1 MSGITGWFGTHYA
14 AEEAQALLASAARS
28 LTAFDHTE
36 TKSALGPQ
44 WALAVSGSRQA
55 AWLYQ
60 ESGIALALYGHPI
73 WSGTSA
79 DRVAEKIV
87 TAYRANGDAFL
98 QQLKGDFS
106 LCLIDSVKNETLLA
120 VDRMGVRPLI
130 YANRPTGFIFGSR
143 CECLL
148 SQSSQATG
156 LNRQAILDYL
166 YYHMVPGGET
176 VYAGFTR
183 LAPGHMLRYRDGA
196 ITLSAYWM
204 PVFEENGRGD
214 VADYKK
220 EFLDLLRSGVGR
232 QINDGKT
239 GAFLSG
245 GTDSSTIAGLLGQ
258 VSGKPAPTYSIGF
271 DAAGY
276 DEMEYARLAAKH
288 FQTNHHEYYVTPDD
302 VVAAIPR
309 IAATYDQPFGNAS
322 AVPTYYCAAMA
333 QADGVT
339 RLLGGDGGDELF
351 GGNARYASQYIFS
364 LYERVPS
371 ALRKNM
377 IEPIVQWLPGK
388 LPLIGKARSYIAQA
402 SIPMPDRYES
412 YNLLNRLGM
421 ANILTEDFLR
431 AIDPDGP
438 MRLMREIYQGVHAQ
452 TLLNRMLALDFRFTL
467 TDNDLPKVTRMC
479 ELAGV
484 DVAFPM
490 LDDALLDF
498 SLRLPPQ
505 LKLKGTKLRYFFKA
519 ALSDLLPKEILT
531 KEKHGFGLPFGVW
544 LNTHQ
549 PLQQLAL
556 DSLSSLKT
564 RGIIRPEFIDR
575 LTNQH
580 LSSHAGYYGTMV
592 WVLMMLEQW
601 FAQHR
606 QQGSSRL
613 S

>member
-1 MSGITGWFGTHYA
+1 MSGITGWFGPRYA
-14 AEEAQALLASAARS
+14 PEEARTILEAAVRP
-28 LTAFDHTE
+28 LIAFDH
-36 TKSALGPQ
+36 SAAKPAYGPQ
-44 WALAVSGSRQA
+44 WAVAVSGSRQSV
-55 AWLYQ
+55 LLF
-60 ESGIALALYGHPI
+60 EDNGVTLAIYGHPQ
-73 WSGTSA
+73 WSGVSNEGIA
-79 DRVAEKIV
+79 AAIVA
-87 TAYRANGDAFL
+87 AYRANGDDFL
-98 QQLKGDFS
+98 RQLQGDFA
-106 LCLIDSVKNETLLA
+106 LTLIDSANNEALLA
-120 VDRMGVRPLI
+120 VDRMGVRPLV
-130 YANRPTGFIFGSR
+130 YACRPDGFLFGSR

-148 SQSSQATG
+148 AQSAHTTR

-166 YYHMVPGGET
+166 YYHMVPGSET
-176 VYAGFTR
+176 VYEHFKR
-183 LAPGHMLRYRDGA
+183 LAPGHVLRWRNG
-196 ITLSAYWM
+196 TLTQNAYWV
-204 PVFEENGRGD
+204 PKFEENGRGD
-214 VADYKK
+214 VADYKQ
-220 EFLDLLRSGVGR
+220 EFLDLLRAGVGR
-232 QINDGKT
+232 RVDDGKT

-258 VSGKPAPTYSIGF
+258 VSGKAAHTYSIGF

-288 FQTNHHEYYVTPDD
+288 FHTDHHEYYVTPDD

-309 IAATYDQPFGNAS
+309 LAAMYDQPFGNAS

-364 LYERVPS
+364 LYERIPI
-371 ALRKNM
+371 ALRKAL
-377 IEPIVQWLPGK
+377 IEPAARHLPDG
-388 LPLIGKARSYIAQA
+388 LPLVSKARSYIAQA
-402 SIPMPDRYES
+402 TAPMPDRYES

-421 ANILTEDFLR
+421 ANILTEEFLGT
-431 AIDPDGP
+431 INPDGP
-438 MRLMREIYQGVHAQ
+438 MHLMRDIYHDVHAQ

-484 DVAFPM
+484 DIAFPM

-498 SLRLPPQ
+498 SLRLPPR

-544 LNTHQ
+544 LQTHR
-549 PLQQLAL
+549 PLQQLAM
-556 DSLSSLKT
+556 DSLSSLKS
-564 RGIIRPEFIDR
+564 RGIIRPEFINQ
-575 LTNQH
+575 LTDQH

-601 FAQHR
+601 FAQHG
-606 QQGSSRL
+606 QTHA
-613 S
+613 